1 MKRFGLICGNMRIG
15 QKYVITLLS
24 ISLSVYYLEGQERPN
39 IVLILADDLG
49 YGDLKSYNVNS
60 KIPTPHLDAL
70 AEAGLRFTDAHSPSS
85 VCTPTRY
92 GILTGRYAWRTA
104 LQKSV
109 LWPWDPPLLE
119 EDRLTLGDMLNE
131 QGYETACVGKWHLGW
146 RWRDTSNN
154 YVDTKLASGQYDAKK
169 REQLSYQIDFSK
181 PIDDGPLAH
190 GFDYYFGD
198 DVPNFPPYIFIENNK
213 TLGIPS
219 IPKPENMFGNPG
231 IMIPGWDLTAVMP
244 LITQKACQYITER
257 SDKQQTPF
265 FLYFSLTAPHTPIAP
280 TGHFIGKSQ
289 AGWYG
294 DYVHQVD
301 WSVGQIINTLRQ
313 QGSLANTLIIFTS
326 DNGSPHRDGNQMNG
340 AVGSVSAFDHN
351 PSGPLRGLKSDIWEG
366 GHRVPFII
374 RWDGHILANQ
384 VSSEPMIHVD
394 LMRSIATLTG
404 YALPTNAAEDS
415 YNLLPAWYD
424 QERQH
429 NIRPH
434 LIHHSGQG
442 IFAIR
447 KENWKLIL
455 GQSSGGFSKY
465 EAPSDAPPGQLYDLS
480 QDPTEADNLYEKY
493 PQKVNQLTTSLQ
505 KLKDQGF
512 SFVQ

>member
-1 MKRFGLICGNMRIG
+1 MRIR
-15 QKYVITLLS
+15 QKYAVILLS
-24 ISLSVYYLEGQERPN
+24 ILLSVHCLTGQERPN

-119 EDRLTLGDMLNE
+119 EDRLTLADMLGE

-146 RWRDTSNN
+146 RWRDSLDN
-154 YVDTKLASGQYDAKK
+154 YVDTKLASGQYNAKK
-169 REQLSYQIDFSK
+169 REELSYQIDFSK
-181 PIDDGPLAH
+181 PVEDGPLSH

-198 DVPNFPPYIFIENNK
+198 DVPNFPPYVFIENDK

-219 IPKPENMFGNPG
+219 VPKPENMFGNPG

-265 FLYFSLTAPHTPIAP
+265 FLFFSLTAPHTPIAP
-280 TGHFIGKSQ
+280 SGHFIGKSQ

-301 WSVGQIINTLRQ
+301 WSVGQIINTLKR
-313 QGSLANTLIIFTS
+313 QGSLENTLIIFTS

-340 AVGSVSAFDHN
+340 TVGSVREFDHN
-351 PSGPLRGLKSDIWEG
+351 PSGPWRGLKSDVWEG

-374 RWDGHILANQ
+374 RWDGHVPANQ
-384 VSSEPMIHVD
+384 VSNEPMIHVD

-404 YALPTNAAEDS
+404 YTLPADAAEDS
-415 YNLLPAWYD
+415 YNLLPAWYN
-424 QERQH
+424 QEPQQS
-429 NIRPH
+429 IRPH

-447 KENWKLIL
+447 KDNWKLIL

-465 EAPSDAPPGQLYDLS
+465 KASADAPPGQLYDLS
-480 QDPTEADNLYEKY
+480 QDPVEADNLYEKY
-493 PQKVNQLTTSLQ
+493 PEKVKELTTSLHQ
-505 KLKDQGF
+505 LKDQGF